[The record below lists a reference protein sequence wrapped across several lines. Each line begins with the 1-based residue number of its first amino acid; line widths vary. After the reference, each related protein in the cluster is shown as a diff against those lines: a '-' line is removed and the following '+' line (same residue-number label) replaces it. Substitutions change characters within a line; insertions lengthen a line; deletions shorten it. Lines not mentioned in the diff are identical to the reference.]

1 MRGKL
6 FLAITFGG
14 SLVAVQA
21 AAADA
26 ADEGPSSPNA
36 ELAPADRAASAGL
49 LLPLTV
55 APRLSAGTSYALLRA
70 GYDGAAHGAT
80 LRGAAEA
87 GLLRSLSLR
96 VEFEQGAEVPYATAD
111 DRVRIGARLSLLEQD
126 RDGLDAGVAL
136 FYDPRDFRSEG
147 NVIFGLLAGR
157 QFGRVGLF
165 GNALVGSDPEGD
177 DQTLELRLSSFYR
190 AAEGL
195 QIGIDNR
202 ARHNFSTDDKR
213 DGSITANWDLEALP
227 TLSWALGR
235 FVLVA
240 DAGVRALQTT
250 GPFGMPAQRT
260 RMNVGL
266 LTLAGVGG
274 VF

>member
-1 MRGKL
+1 MRSKL
-6 FLAITFGG
+6 FLAITFGTG
-14 SLVAVQA
+14 LFTVQA
-21 AAADA
+21 TAADA

-49 LLPLTV
+49 LLPFTV
-55 APRLSAGTSYALLRA
+55 APRLPAETSYALLRA
-70 GYDGAAHGAT
+70 GYDGAAHAAAV
-80 LRGAAEA
+80 RGVAEA

-96 VEFEQGAEVPYATAD
+96 VEFEHGAEVPHADPD

-126 RDGLDAGVAL
+126 RNGLDAGVAL

-147 NVIFGLLAGR
+147 NVFFGVLAGR
-157 QFGRVGLF
+157 QFGRVELF
-165 GNALVGSDPEGD
+165 GNALLGSDPEGD

-190 AAEGL
+190 AAAGL

-202 ARHNFSTDDKR
+202 VRHNFSTDDKR
-213 DGSITANWDLEALP
+213 DGGTTTDWDLEMLP
-227 TLSWALGR
+227 TVSWALGR

-250 GPFGMPAQRT
+250 GPFGTPAQRT
-260 RMNVGL
+260 QMNVGL

-274 VF
+274 AF